1 MNLGVL
7 VKSLAASV
15 SVALVFFGLSGFL
28 VQRGLPGA
36 EFLSDV
42 WRLVALGVGVSI
54 VWAFAYP
61 HVRGIKKGDSLIALF
76 RRDAGGPVRSAVL
89 DVLFVT
95 ALEDGRVGER
105 IKIVYGNGVH
115 AEAQI
120 TSYGGTFS
128 PGTVKITET
137 ERLA

>member
-1 MNLGVL
+1 MNLSALGKALTV
-7 VKSLAASV
+7 SV
-15 SVALVFFGLSGFL
+15 SVALILFGLSGFL
-28 VQRGLPGA
+28 VQRGVTGA
-36 EFLSDV
+36 QFLSDV
-42 WRLVALGVGVSI
+42 WRLLALGIGLSI

-61 HVRGIKKGDSLIALF
+61 HVRGIKKGDSMVALF
-76 RRDAGGPVRSAVL
+76 RREGGVRAALL

-115 AEAQI
+115 AEGQI

-128 PGTVKITET
+128 PATVKITET